1 MDLYTITKFFHV
13 LFAIVAFGWNASYG
27 FWLARAARE
36 PQATQLFTLRT
47 IKLMDDRVANP
58 LYGLLLLSGLFMAY
72 TAGYP
77 LLTTRWIA
85 GALVLYVIAIV
96 MAFTLISPNFR
107 TALRALE
114 SEGAE
119 SPVYKKAMARG
130 RMLGGAIGVVVLAI
144 VFLMVTKPSV

>member
-1 MDLYTITKFFHV
+1 MDVYTVTKFLHV

-36 PQATQLFTLRT
+36 PQPTQLFTLKT

-58 LYGLLLLSGLFMAY
+58 LYGLLALTGLFMVF

-77 LLTTRWIA
+77 LTTRWIA
-85 GALVLYVIAIV
+85 SALVLYVVAIV
-96 MAFTLISPNFR
+96 MAFTLITPNFR

-114 SEGAE
+114 SEGVE
-119 SPVYKKAMARG
+119 SPAYKKAMSRG
-130 RMLGGAIGVVVLAI
+130 RTLGAVIGVVVLAI
-144 VFLMVTKPSV
+144 VFLMVTKPTV